1 MITRRSTTS
10 GLLARHPVNGQG
22 GRCAG
27 GLRPGIVQARLPRL
41 ASIWTWVTAV
51 PTMFSRLLLACL
63 PALLLAAPVQ
73 APAQERASLT
83 LEEAVAK
90 VQQETGGKILSADP
104 RRLGRRTE
112 YRIKVLTPEGHVRV
126 IAISSDAPAA
136 GAGKNPAGNGAGNKE
151 KH

>member
-1 MITRRSTTS
+1 LPTT
-10 GLLARHPVNGQG
+10 
-22 GRCAG
+22 
-27 GLRPGIVQARLPRL
+27 
-41 ASIWTWVTAV
+41 
-51 PTMFSRLLLACL
+51 FSRLLLASL
-63 PALLLAAPVQ
+63 SVALLAGPAHARAQDKAP
-73 APAQERASLT
+73 LT
-83 LEEAVAK
+83 LEEAVTK

>member
-1 MITRRSTTS
+1 MSIRATGVSPEAGHHDAGAS
-10 GLLARHPVNGQG
+10 HQAR
-22 GRCAG
+22 
-27 GLRPGIVQARLPRL
+27 VQPRLPRL
-41 ASIWTWVTAV
+41 AAVWVRTTAL
-51 PTMFSRLLLACL
+51 PMLFSRLLLACL
-63 PALLLAAPVQ
+63 PALLLAGVVHAGPQDKAP
-73 APAQERASLT
+73 LT

-126 IAISSDAPAA
+126 IAISSDAPRE

>member
-1 MITRRSTTS
+1 MTADAPTRARPLAGTRRH
-10 GLLARHPVNGQG
+10 ARGFH
-22 GRCAG
+22 
-27 GLRPGIVQARLPRL
+27 PGIVQARLPRL
-41 ASIWTWVTAV
+41 AFICIRAAAL
-51 PTMFSRLLLACL
+51 PTMFFRLLLACL
-63 PALLLAAPVQ
+63 PALLLAAP
-73 APAQERASLT
+73 AHAEPQEKATLT

-126 IAISSDAPAA
+126 IAISSEAPPM
-136 GAGKNPAGNGAGNKE
+136 GTGKNPAGNGAGNKE

>member
-1 MITRRSTTS
+1 M
-10 GLLARHPVNGQG
+10 
-22 GRCAG
+22 
-27 GLRPGIVQARLPRL
+27 VQARLPRL
-41 ASIWTWVTAV
+41 AAIWVRTAAL
-51 PTMFSRLLLACL
+51 PTKFSRLLLACL
-63 PALLLAAPVQ
+63 PALMLAGVVHAGPQ
-73 APAQERASLT
+73 DKAQLT

-126 IAISSDAPAA
+126 IAISSDAPVG

>member
-1 MITRRSTTS
+1 MTARAKRGCPKAEGRDTS
-10 GLLARHPVNGQG
+10 GFHPAR
-22 GRCAG
+22 
-27 GLRPGIVQARLPRL
+27 VQARLPRL
-41 ASIWTWVTAV
+41 AAVWVRTTAL
-51 PTMFSRLLLACL
+51 PMMSFRLLFTCL
-63 PALLLAAPVQ
+63 PALLLAGVVHAGP
-73 APAQERASLT
+73 QEKASLT